1 MAKRGAV
8 SFSMANTALIS
19 AASVPMPNVLLARD
33 LHPGNRIHS
42 LAQRVGLVQRYKKA
56 TIDSKLI
63 DQLGGSGRVAE
74 LLRIEHSETVM
85 NWRRR
90 GIPWRWRPSI
100 AHLAVDAG
108 IDLPSGF
115 LDPHRR

>member
-1 MAKRGAV
+1 LRERLGSCSDMKR
-8 SFSMANTALIS
+8 S
-19 AASVPMPNVLLARD
+19 
-33 LHPGNRIHS
+33 
-42 LAQRVGLVQRYKKA
+42 
-56 TIDSKLI
+56 TIDTKLI

-74 LLRIEHSETVM
+74 LLRIEHPETVM
-85 NWRRR
+85 NWKRR

-115 LDPHRR
+115 LDPRRR